1 MKNKML
7 KHFYRPLL
15 LLLLSLHIIACGG
28 GNHDAAIQ
36 TKISAIT
43 PGTPELENVSATV
56 LKGVVTLVGQC
67 KNDKDRERA
76 EKAIK
81 KIDDVKEVI
90 NNITVT
96 PDIIVTSDKELKEQT
111 SKVVKKY
118 KHVRADV
125 NEGVITLR
133 GEVDKNDLQQLISDL
148 NSLRPRRVE
157 NQLVVE

>member
-1 MKNKML
+1 
-7 KHFYRPLL
+7 
-15 LLLLSLHIIACGG
+15 
-28 GNHDAAIQ
+28 
-36 TKISAIT
+36 
-43 PGTPELENVSATV
+43 
-56 LKGVVTLVGQC
+56 LVGQC

-81 KIDDVKEVI
+81 KIDDVKEVV